1 MPNVFPRVFKDEY
14 NRSIEIGFTR
24 NPREVYVRF
33 REGSDPAHGTF
44 WSPEMSYVVGQSI
57 IDAGKTLGFT
67 SANEIQA
74 KAAYEQFAE
83 EPEPNGFKQ
92 TYEPW
97 EELDDATRQLWFRV
111 ATASLNGKRVSE
123 L

>member
-1 MPNVFPRVFKDEY
+1 MPHIFPRVFKDEY

-24 NPREVYVRF
+24 NPREVYVKF
-33 REGSDPAHGTF
+33 REGSDPTNGTF
-44 WSPEMSYVVGQSI
+44 WTPEMSYVVGQSI

-67 SANEIQA
+67 SASEIQA
-74 KAAYEQFAE
+74 KAAYDQFAE
-83 EPEPNGFKQ
+83 EPEPNGFTQ

-97 EELDDATRQLWFRV
+97 KELDDATKQLWFRV
-111 ATASLNGKRVSE
+111 ATAALNGKTVTN